1 MKLKQK
7 LQPQIL
13 CFTSIL
19 FLTGLYFFIMK
30 PQNQQLPYIEYF
42 LATLLIIRT
51 ITSILFWS
59 NPLQHSTIHKTD
71 AVIAK
76 ITILTFILYT
86 LFYTSYKS
94 SYLFLILALAIAFYA
109 SNYYSSIQWTSNEHI
124 LSHGLLH
131 ILGAIGTIYAF

>member
-1 MKLKQK
+1 MFYEY
-7 LQPQIL
+7 II
-13 CFTSIL
+13 FNWIIL
-19 FLTGLYFFIMK
+19 FYNET
-30 PQNQQLPYIEYF
+30 QNQQLPYIEYF